1 VYLTPA
7 NSLRDDC
14 LGLNSIEV
22 AKMQLLKEYKNY
34 ADVFLEKNTL
44 KLPDSTRVEH
54 AIPIEEGKKVLFS
67 SIYSLSANKLQV
79 LREYLKSSLA
89 KEWIRHSESSA
100 GAPILFVLKKN
111 GGL

>member
-22 AKMQLLKEYKNY
+22 AEVQLLKEYKNY
-34 ADVFLEKNTL
+34 ADVFLEENAL
-44 KLPDSTRVEH
+44 KLPDSMRVKH
-54 AIPIEEGKKVLFS
+54 AIPIEEGKEVLFS
-67 SIYSLSANKLQV
+67 SIYSLLANKLRV

-89 KEWIRHSESSA
+89 KE
-100 GAPILFVLKKN
+100 
-111 GGL
+111 